1 MGAVQGTRRKE
12 KADGYRERDA
22 ERGLIRE
29 QATAKFTGFAF

>member
-22 ERGLIRE
+22 ERGTDQRM
-29 QATAKFTGFAF
+29 GCS